1 MVWGVGLKNGSSKHP
16 ASTKGCTV
24 PKAELPALDTL
35 NSLLP
40 SSSIQKGWTFTSTF
54 PSMPS
59 FHDGYLQFTP
69 LSGDICI

>member
-1 MVWGVGLKNGSSKHP
+1 MVWRCGIKNGSGKHP
-16 ASTKGCTV
+16 FSITACSV

-40 SSSIQKGWTFTSTF
+40 SSSVQEGWTFTSTF
-54 PSMPS
+54 LSMPS

-69 LSGDICI
+69 LSDDICI